1 MMFGKLN
8 LLNRDESILQIAGL
22 YRSAP
27 IGCNPV
33 TPNIPECDRIWSDP
47 RPATVDDVAADNL
60 INVKAV
66 GIFKYLK
73 KCITLI

>member
-8 LLNRDESILQIAGL
+8 LLNRDESILQITGL

-33 TPNIPECDRIWSDP
+33 PPNFPECDRIWSDP
-47 RPATVDDVAADNL
+47 RPATVDDVAGDNL
-60 INVKAV
+60 IIVEAV
-66 GIFKYLK
+66 GILKYLK
-73 KCITLI
+73 KCIILI